1 MEIALVLII
10 LAGAVYLF
18 ATEKFPIDLVAI
30 MVLGALLVVGL
41 VARATGWLDAERW
54 ITFDEGISGF
64 SNSAVITVAA
74 MFVLSAGLQKTG
86 AVRVVGRQLIRLG
99 RYRWL
104 LLVVVMAATAG
115 VSAFINNTA
124 AVAIFLPV
132 VLAVARRRNLSPS
145 KLLIPLSYASQF
157 GGVCTLIGTST
168 NLLVSSISARAG
180 LEPFSMFEMGRL
192 GVILVGAGI
201 LYFVA
206 AGRWL
211 LPARRGQELTETY
224 QLGEYIT
231 ELRVLENSA
240 LIGKTLFGIQFG
252 ERHDVTVLEILR
264 DGQKLFSPL
273 HEPIRAGDV
282 LLVRGKVDSLMDLK
296 ASQGLEMDPAFRL
309 QDRTLETEKLRL
321 AEVVV
326 ATRSTVAG
334 HTLAEL
340 DFRNRYR
347 AIVLAAQRRGHTLRD
362 KLNTLRLRFGDA
374 LLVMG
379 PEEDIARLRADD
391 NFIVLERVDEPTLRR
406 HKVPVALAIF
416 AAVVSLAAMGVMPI
430 VVSAILG
437 CVALVV
443 ARCISL
449 EQAYQAIEWKVIF
462 LLAGVLPLGI
472 ALEKSGAA
480 RLVAEQSVHL
490 AGVFGPVGMLAV
502 VYLLTAVLTEFMSN
516 NASAVLLAPVAISM
530 AEQMGVNPRPFLMA
544 VTFAASTAFATP
556 VGYQTNAMVYNPG
569 GYRFTDY
576 LKVGI
581 PLIAIFCALSVYF
594 IPRFWPF

>member
-10 LAGAVYLF
+10 LAAAVYLF
-18 ATEKFPIDLVAI
+18 VTEKFPIDLVAM
-30 MVLGALLVVGL
+30 MVLGALLVIGL
-41 VARATGWLDAERW
+41 VARATGWPDAARW
-54 ITFDEGISGF
+54 VTFEEGISGF
-64 SNSAVITVAA
+64 SNTAVITVAA

-86 AVRVVGRQLIRLG
+86 AVRVVARLLVRFG
-99 RYRWL
+99 RYPWL
-104 LLVVVMAATAG
+104 LLVLMVVIVAG
-115 VSAFINNTA
+115 VSAFTNNTA

-132 VLAVARRRNLSPS
+132 VLAVSARRNISPS
-145 KLLIPLSYASQF
+145 KLLIPVSYASQF

-168 NLLVSSISARAG
+168 TLVVSSISAQAG
-180 LEPFSMFEMGRL
+180 LGPFSMFEMGRL
-192 GVILVGAGI
+192 GILLVAAGI
-201 LYFVA
+201 VYFLL

-231 ELRVLENSA
+231 ELRVLDGSS
-240 LIGKTLFGIQFG
+240 LIGKTVFATKFGQQ
-252 ERHDVTVLEILR
+252 HDVTVLEILR
-264 DGQKLFSPL
+264 DDQKLFSPL

-282 LLVRGKVDSLMDLK
+282 LLVRGKVESLMDLK
-296 ASQGLEMDPAFRL
+296 ASQGLDIEPEFRL
-309 QDRTLETEKLRL
+309 RDRTLETEKLRL
-321 AEVVV
+321 AEAVV
-326 ATRSTVAG
+326 ATRATVAG

-347 AIVLAAQRRGHTLRD
+347 VIVLAVQRRGHTLRD
-362 KLNTLRLRFGDA
+362 KLNTVRLRFGDA
-374 LLVMG
+374 LLLMG
-379 PEEDIARLRADD
+379 LKDDIARLRADD
-391 NFIVLERVDEPTLRR
+391 NFIVLEHVDEPTLRR

-416 AAVVSLAAMGVMPI
+416 GAVVSLAAMGVMPI

-449 EQAYQAIEWKVIF
+449 EEAYQAIEWKIIF

-472 ALEKSGAA
+472 GLEKSGAA
-480 RLVAEQSVHL
+480 RLLAEQSVNWIG
-490 AGVFGPVGMLAV
+490 AFGPEAMLAV
-502 VYLLTAVLTEFMSN
+502 MYLLTAVLTEFMSN
-516 NASAVLLAPVAISM
+516 NASAVLLAPIAISM
-530 AEQMGVNPRPFLMA
+530 AQHLGVHPKPFLMA

-576 LKVGI
+576 ARVGL
-581 PLIAIFCALSVYF
+581 PLIAIFWALSVYF

>member
-30 MVLGALLVVGL
+30 MVLGTLLVVGL
-41 VARATGWLDAERW
+41 IVRATGWLDTERW
-54 ITFDEGISGF
+54 ITFDEAISGF

-86 AVRVVGRQLIRLG
+86 AVRVVGRALLRLG

-104 LLVVVMAATAG
+104 LLIVVMATTAG

-124 AVAIFLPV
+124 AVAIFLPMILV
-132 VLAVARRRNLSPS
+132 VSTRRNISPS

-168 NLLVSSISARAG
+168 NLLVSSIAVRAG
-180 LEPFSMFEMGRL
+180 LEPFSMFELGRL
-192 GVILVGAGI
+192 GVILVAAGI
-201 LYFVA
+201 GYLLL

-240 LIGKTLFGIQFG
+240 LIGKTLFGVQFG

-264 DGQKLFSPL
+264 EGQKLFSPL

-296 ASQGLEMDPAFRL
+296 AAQGLEMDPAFRL
-309 QDRTLETEKLRL
+309 QDKTLETEKLRL

-334 HTLAEL
+334 RTLAEL

-379 PEEDIARLRADD
+379 LEEDIARLRADD

-449 EQAYQAIEWKVIF
+449 EEAYQAIEWKVIF

-490 AGVFGPVGMLAV
+490 VGVFGPVGMLAV
-502 VYLLTAVLTEFMSN
+502 MYLLTAVLTEFMSN

-530 AEQMGVNPRPFLMA
+530 AEQMGASPRPFLMA

-576 LKVGI
+576 MKVGI
-581 PLIAIFCALSVYF
+581 PLIGIFCALSVYF